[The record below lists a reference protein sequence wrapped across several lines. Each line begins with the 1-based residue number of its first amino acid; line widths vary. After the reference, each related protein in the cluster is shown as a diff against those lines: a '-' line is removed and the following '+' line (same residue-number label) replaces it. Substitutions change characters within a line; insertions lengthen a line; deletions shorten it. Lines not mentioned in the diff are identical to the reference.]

1 MRRRVTGEEILIDQ
15 HDCSLSREH
24 KKEKQSTEK
33 TGEREKERRSGE
45 RARARGNYVRAHCE
59 LISSRVLLQVSG
71 NLTSRDVNT

>member
-1 MRRRVTGEEILIDQ
+1 MIAVSLANTKKKNNQRRKL
-15 HDCSLSREH
+15 
-24 KKEKQSTEK
+24 
-33 TGEREKERRSGE
+33 ERERERERRSGE